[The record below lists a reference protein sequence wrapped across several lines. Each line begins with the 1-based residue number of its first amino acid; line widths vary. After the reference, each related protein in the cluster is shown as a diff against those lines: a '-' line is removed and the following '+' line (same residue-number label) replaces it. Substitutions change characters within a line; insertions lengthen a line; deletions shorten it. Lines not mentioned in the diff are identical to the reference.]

1 MSISEMGVSSK
12 GGKAIAINGS
22 YKITIENSS
31 IGDSVARSERENTIH
46 HLTFLE
52 LINNPISSL
61 KWDSALFHPNSP
73 LEK

>member
-1 MSISEMGVSSK
+1 MGVSSK

-61 KWDSALFHPNSP
+61 K
-73 LEK
+73 